1 MEISGSTNSLVALG
15 MAMSQARVE
24 SAMSVSAVKKGLDAQ
39 AAAALSLIATVQ
51 QVQPPATGGDSGSQ
65 VDVIA

>member
-15 MAMSQARVE
+15 MAMSQARVG

-51 QVQPPATGGDSGSQ
+51 QVHPPAAGGDSGSQ

>member
-39 AAAALSLIATVQ
+39 AVALRLIATVQ
-51 QVQPPATGGDSGSQ
+51 QVQPPAAGGDSGSQ

>member
-39 AAAALSLIATVQ
+39 AAAALSVIATVQ
-51 QVQPPATGGDSGSQ
+51 QVPPPAAGGDSGSQ

>member
-15 MAMSQARVE
+15 MAMSQARVG

-51 QVQPPATGGDSGSQ
+51 QVQPPPAGCDSGSQ

>member
-15 MAMSQARVE
+15 MEMSQVRVE

-39 AAAALSLIATVQ
+39 AAALGLIATVQ
-51 QVQPPATGGDSGSQ
+51 QVQPPAAGGNSGSQ

>member
-24 SAMSVSAVKKGLDAQ
+24 RAMSVSAVKKGLDAQ
-39 AAAALSLIATVQ
+39 AAALCLI
-51 QVQPPATGGDSGSQ
+51 
-65 VDVIA
+65 I

>member
-39 AAAALSLIATVQ
+39 AAAALSLIATLHQ
-51 QVQPPATGGDSGSQ
+51 MQPPAAGVDSGSQ

>member
-24 SAMSVSAVKKGLDAQ
+24 SAMSVSAVKKWLDAQ

-51 QVQPPATGGDSGSQ
+51 PPAAGGDSGSQ

>member
-39 AAAALSLIATVQ
+39 AAALSLIATVQ
-51 QVQPPATGGDSGSQ
+51 QVQPPAAGGDSGSQ

>member
-51 QVQPPATGGDSGSQ
+51 QVQPPAAGGYSGSQ

>member
-39 AAAALSLIATVQ
+39 AAALSLIATVQ
-51 QVQPPATGGDSGSQ
+51 QVQLPAAGGDSGSQ

>member
-15 MAMSQARVE
+15 MAMRQARLE

-51 QVQPPATGGDSGSQ
+51 QVQPPAAGGDSGSQ

>member
-24 SAMSVSAVKKGLDAQ
+24 SAISVSAVKKGLDAQ
-39 AAAALSLIATVQ
+39 AAALSLIATVQ
-51 QVQPPATGGDSGSQ
+51 QVQLPAAGGDSGSQ